1 MKPIKSSLQPWIE
14 ENKDFQSRHEA
25 LKQEILSNPS
35 VKAFLQAH
43 PEITDALIDK
53 RLNKLYEYI
62 SQSHQCDKCSRFE
75 QCVNMLQGY
84 SPKLHYMQEDIH
96 IMYEKCPRRL
106 QYEARTEE
114 SDLVRSVYMPKAILQ
129 ANIKDVHIDEH
140 RMTAIEKMMEFIK
153 ASADALPQKGLFLTG
168 PFGVGKTY
176 ILGAIANR
184 LKEHNI
190 STMLVYMPEFV
201 REMKQAIQ
209 DKTVNEKI
217 EAFQSYDVIMLDDI
231 GAENMSAWFRDE
243 VLGTILQ
250 HRMMEQLPVFFTSN
264 YSMDQLEEI
273 LARTTK
279 GEVERVKAGRIMER
293 IKEVSTEVYMSGDN
307 RRRH

>member
-14 ENKDFQSRHEA
+14 KNKDFQSRHEA
-25 LKQEILSNPS
+25 MKQEILSHPH
-35 VKAFLQAH
+35 VKEFLQAH
-43 PEITDALIDK
+43 PELTAAQIDK

-62 SQSHQCDKCSRFE
+62 TQSHQCDKCASFD

-84 SPKLHYMQEDIH
+84 SPKLQYVQGDIH
-96 IMYEKCPRRL
+96 ITYEKCHRRL

-129 ANIKDVHIDEH
+129 ANIKEVHIDEH

-153 ASADALPQKGLFLTG
+153 QSADGLPQKGLFLTG

-176 ILGAIANR
+176 LLGAIANR
-184 LKEHNI
+184 LKENNL
-190 STMLVYMPEFV
+190 SSMLVYMPEFV

-209 DKTVNEKI
+209 DKNVNEKI
-217 EAFQSYDVIMLDDI
+217 EAFQAYDVLMLDDI

-264 YSMDQLEEI
+264 YTMDQLEEI
-273 LARTTK
+273 LATSTK
-279 GEVERVKAGRIMER
+279 GEVEQVKAGRIMER
-293 IKEVSTEVYMSGDN
+293 IKEVSTEVHMSGDN
-307 RRRH
+307 RRGH